1 MRQSRESRMCR
12 KEGSEGEQV
21 AAVSCDKKVSRVGCF
36 GFLT

>member
-1 MRQSRESRMCR
+1 MRQSRESGMW
-12 KEGSEGEQV
+12 KMEGSEGEQV